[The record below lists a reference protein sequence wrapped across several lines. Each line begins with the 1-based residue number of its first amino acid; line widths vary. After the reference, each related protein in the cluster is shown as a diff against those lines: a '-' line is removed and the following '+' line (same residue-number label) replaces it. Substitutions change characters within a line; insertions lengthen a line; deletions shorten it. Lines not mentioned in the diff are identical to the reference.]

1 MQSGYPKHRC
11 YADFTHRSFAEF
23 IKLHNASAL
32 RLALLVSDFARQMAA
47 VYEQFAKDIQTI
59 ISAFK
64 AKYSDLNHDRPTDTP
79 STILSA
85 WECLLYG
92 TENDAQAHMDVA
104 VLLRKNVYRPLEEV
118 AVHKQTQTHKLNG
131 YRDQLEET
139 MDKVEHDLQVA
150 EENYQRSVK
159 ASPTG
164 SNFMARQQFH
174 TAHNEYLCHLCAS
187 NRTIEEF
194 HYLVPQVLEELEEI
208 YIDTSNTVNIAM
220 ESHALM
226 LLTKADEQHHRYKEM
241 LKVCRQV
248 TPQSDITYFLS
259 AIEMEPTKIELST
272 HTFRPSDV
280 SIYNAETL
288 TVNQLIVNQH
298 TEPIILERRQKLQK
312 EAAVLTSY
320 IKHNQDSIHTL
331 MMICQRNLAN
341 HLYSKVYETQGDMCC
356 KRNEIRLANLQLA
369 SIRAQIEALSPKQN
383 GSVES
388 LDQDSKK
395 SSATI
400 KSMWKK
406 AFKSLKSTSDTK
418 LTKKGSLIKKKQN
431 SQEVEV
437 EENAEREIDPVYSL
451 LKCAAD
457 LPKASKPSCGIH
469 AQCSGHHSSASTKG
483 ESSSTSTSK
492 TTSPASSASHSPK
505 NRRKKLNSRMKS
517 FSLDTPE
524 PSKHLLAI
532 DETTKKKSS
541 SFTNTCFGGPLNS
554 RLAPENV
561 GSTSPDEKYVF
572 SAANLRKKFASSSNR
587 ASSLELEDKL
597 SYTQSPKDSPKSQ
610 RKQNTQLYV
619 VLYNFKG
626 KEKDDLDLRAGWR
639 VNVLDSSDQ
648 DWWKGKCN
656 GKVGYFPATY
666 LIPIQTGQ
674 RVFQVIHSMHLTEG
688 GNGMKLHKD
697 QIVLQIGEENMGMV
711 RVQAANKKHA
721 LCPLKYLKEV

>member
-1 MQSGYPKHRC
+1 MQSGYSKHHC
-11 YADFTHRSFAEF
+11 YADFTHRSFGEF
-23 IKLHNASAL
+23 IKLNNASAL

-59 ISAFK
+59 IAAFK
-64 AKYSDLNHDRPTDTP
+64 TKYEDLKRDRPKDTP

-85 WECLLYG
+85 WECLLHG

-104 VLLRKNVYRPLEEV
+104 VLLIKNVYKPLEEV
-118 AVHKQTQTHKLNG
+118 AINKKNQTQKLNS
-131 YRDQLEET
+131 YRDQFEET

-150 EENYQRSVK
+150 EENYEASVK
-159 ASPTG
+159 VYQTN
-164 SNFMARQQFH
+164 SNYNARLQFLG
-174 TAHNEYLCHLCAS
+174 AHNEYLCQLCAS

-194 HYLVPQVLEELEEI
+194 QYLIPQVLEELEEI

-226 LLTKADEQHHRYKEM
+226 LLTKADEQHHRFKEM
-241 LKVCRQV
+241 LKFCRQV
-248 TPQSDITYFLS
+248 NPQLDISYFMN
-259 AIEMEPTKIELST
+259 AINTEPTKMEIST
-272 HTFRPSDV
+272 HTFRPADV
-280 SIYNAETL
+280 NIYNTENL
-288 TVNQLIVNQH
+288 TVNHLIIDPH
-298 TEPIILERRQKLQK
+298 TESTIQDRRQKLQK

-320 IKHNQDSIHTL
+320 IKHNQDNIHTL

-369 SIRAQIEALSPKQN
+369 AIRAQIEVLSPKQN
-383 GSVES
+383 GSMEN
-388 LDQDSKK
+388 LEQDSKK

-406 AFKSLKSTSDTK
+406 AFKNLKSTSDSK

-431 SQEVEV
+431 SQETEV
-437 EENAEREIDPVYSL
+437 EETVESGEIDPVYSL

-457 LPKASKPSCGIH
+457 LPKVGKPSCGIH
-469 AQCSGHHSSASTKG
+469 AQCSGHHSNKG
-483 ESSSTSTSK
+483 DSSTSTSK

-541 SFTNTCFGGPLNS
+541 SFTNTCFGVGPIS
-554 RLAPENV
+554 RLQADSE
-561 GSTSPDEKYVF
+561 GSSSPDEKYVF

-587 ASSLELEDKL
+587 ASSLELEDKV
-597 SYTQSPKDSPKSQ
+597 SYSNSPKDSPKSQ
-610 RKQNTQLYV
+610 KKQNTQLYV

-639 VNVLDSSDQ
+639 VSVLDSSDP

-674 RVFQVIHSMHLTEG
+674 RVFQVIHSMHLIEG

-697 QIVLQIGEENMGMV
+697 QIVLQIGDEEKGMV
-711 RVQAANKKHA
+711 HIQAANKKQA
-721 LCPLKYLKEV
+721 MCPLKYLKEV

>member
-437 EENAEREIDPVYSL
+437 EENAEPGEIDPVYSL

-492 TTSPASSASHSPK
+492 TTSPASS
-505 NRRKKLNSRMKS
+505 
-517 FSLDTPE
+517 
-524 PSKHLLAI
+524 
-532 DETTKKKSS
+532 
-541 SFTNTCFGGPLNS
+541 GPLNS

>member
-1 MQSGYPKHRC
+1 MQAGYPKHRC

-32 RLALLVSDFARQMAA
+32 RLALLVSDFARQMAM

-64 AKYSDLNHDRPTDTP
+64 AKYTDLRNDRPTDTP
-79 STILSA
+79 SSILTA
-85 WECLLYG
+85 WECLLHG

-104 VLLRKNVYRPLEEV
+104 VLLRKNVYKPLEEV
-118 AVHKQTQTHKLNG
+118 AIHKQTQTHKLTG

-139 MDKVEHDLQVA
+139 MDTVEHDLQVA
-150 EENYQRSVK
+150 EENYARSIK
-159 ASPTG
+159 SYQASSTYG
-164 SNFMARQQFH
+164 GRQQFYN
-174 TAHNEYLCHLCAS
+174 AHNEYLCQLCAS

-194 HYLVPQVLEELEEI
+194 HYLIPQVLEELEEI

-226 LLTKADEQHHRYKEM
+226 LLTKADEQQHRYKEM
-241 LKVCRQV
+241 LKICRQV
-248 TPQSDITYFLS
+248 TPQLDISYFMT
-259 AIEMEPTKIELST
+259 AIEVEPTKLELSP
-272 HTFRPSDV
+272 HTFKPGDI
-280 SIYNAETL
+280 SIYTAENL
-288 TVNQLIVNQH
+288 AVNQIIFDQN
-298 TEPIILERRQKLQK
+298 TEPIILDRRQKLQK
-312 EAAVLTSY
+312 DAMVLTSY

-369 SIRAQIEALSPKQN
+369 SIRAQIESLSPKQN
-383 GSVES
+383 GSMEN

-418 LTKKGSLIKKKQN
+418 LTKKGSMIKKKQN

-437 EENAEREIDPVYSL
+437 EENAEPGEIDPVYSL

-457 LPKASKPSCGIH
+457 LPKVGKPSCSIH
-469 AQCSGHHSSASTKG
+469 AQCSGHHSSRG
-483 ESSSTSTSK
+483 DSSSTSTSK
-492 TTSPASSASHSPK
+492 TTSPASSG
-505 NRRKKLNSRMKS
+505 
-517 FSLDTPE
+517 
-524 PSKHLLAI
+524 
-532 DETTKKKSS
+532 SS
-541 SFTNTCFGGPLNS
+541 
-554 RLAPENV
+554 
-561 GSTSPDEKYVF
+561 SPDEKYVF

-610 RKQNTQLYV
+610 KKQNTQLYV

-639 VNVLDSSDQ
+639 VSVLDSSDQ

-674 RVFQVIHSMHLTEG
+674 RVFQVVHSMHLTEG

-697 QIVLQIGEENMGMV
+697 QIVLQIGEEDSGMV
-711 RVQAANKKHA
+711 HIRAANKKHA
-721 LCPLKYLKEV
+721 MCPLKYLREV

>member
-1 MQSGYPKHRC
+1 MQAGYPKHRC

-32 RLALLVSDFARQMAA
+32 RLALLVSDFARQMAM

-64 AKYSDLNHDRPTDTP
+64 AKYTDLRNDRPTDTP
-79 STILSA
+79 SSILTA
-85 WECLLYG
+85 WECLLHG

-104 VLLRKNVYRPLEEV
+104 VLLRKNVYKPLEEV
-118 AVHKQTQTHKLNG
+118 AIHKQTQTHKLTG

-139 MDKVEHDLQVA
+139 MDTVEHDLQVA
-150 EENYQRSVK
+150 EENYARSIK
-159 ASPTG
+159 SYQASSTYG
-164 SNFMARQQFH
+164 GRQQFYN
-174 TAHNEYLCHLCAS
+174 AHNEYLCQLCAS

-194 HYLVPQVLEELEEI
+194 HYLIPQVLEELEEI

-226 LLTKADEQHHRYKEM
+226 LLTKADEQQHRYKEM
-241 LKVCRQV
+241 LKICRQV
-248 TPQSDITYFLS
+248 TPQLDISYFMT
-259 AIEMEPTKIELST
+259 AIEVEPTKLELSP
-272 HTFRPSDV
+272 HTFKPGDI
-280 SIYNAETL
+280 SIYTAENL
-288 TVNQLIVNQH
+288 AVNQIIFDQN
-298 TEPIILERRQKLQK
+298 TEPIILDRRQKLQK
-312 EAAVLTSY
+312 DAMVLTSY

-369 SIRAQIEALSPKQN
+369 SIRAQIESLSPKQN
-383 GSVES
+383 GSMEN

-418 LTKKGSLIKKKQN
+418 LTKKGSMIKKKQN

-437 EENAEREIDPVYSL
+437 EENAEPGEIDPVYSL

-457 LPKASKPSCGIH
+457 LPKVGKPSCSIH
-469 AQCSGHHSSASTKG
+469 AQCSGHHSSRG
-483 ESSSTSTSK
+483 DSSSTSTSK

-541 SFTNTCFGGPLNS
+541 SFTNTCFGGS
-554 RLAPENV
+554 
-561 GSTSPDEKYVF
+561 SSPDEKYVF

-610 RKQNTQLYV
+610 KKQNTQLYV

-639 VNVLDSSDQ
+639 VSVLDSSDQ

-674 RVFQVIHSMHLTEG
+674 RVFQVVHSMHLTEG

-697 QIVLQIGEENMGMV
+697 QIVLQIGEEDSGMV
-711 RVQAANKKHA
+711 HIRAANKKHA
-721 LCPLKYLKEV
+721 MCPLKYLREV

>member
-164 SNFMARQQFH
+164 SNFVARQQFH

-248 TPQSDITYFLS
+248 TPQLDITYFLS

-437 EENAEREIDPVYSL
+437 EENAEPGEIDPVYSL

-492 TTSPASSASHSPK
+492 TTSPASS
-505 NRRKKLNSRMKS
+505 
-517 FSLDTPE
+517 
-524 PSKHLLAI
+524 
-532 DETTKKKSS
+532 
-541 SFTNTCFGGPLNS
+541 GPLNS

-610 RKQNTQLYV
+610 KKQNTQLYV

>member
-164 SNFMARQQFH
+164 SNFVARQQFH

-312 EAAVLTSY
+312 EAAILTSY

-437 EENAEREIDPVYSL
+437 EENAEPGEIDPVYSL

-492 TTSPASSASHSPK
+492 TTSPASS
-505 NRRKKLNSRMKS
+505 
-517 FSLDTPE
+517 
-524 PSKHLLAI
+524 
-532 DETTKKKSS
+532 
-541 SFTNTCFGGPLNS
+541 
-554 RLAPENV
+554 

-610 RKQNTQLYV
+610 KKQNTQLYV

>member
-164 SNFMARQQFH
+164 SNFVARQQFH

-312 EAAVLTSY
+312 EAAILTSY

-437 EENAEREIDPVYSL
+437 EENAEPGEIDPVYSL

-492 TTSPASSASHSPK
+492 TTSPASS
-505 NRRKKLNSRMKS
+505 
-517 FSLDTPE
+517 
-524 PSKHLLAI
+524 
-532 DETTKKKSS
+532 
-541 SFTNTCFGGPLNS
+541 GPLNS

-610 RKQNTQLYV
+610 KKQNTQLYV